1 MGIPGESK
9 GARSH
14 PLRRRLG
21 PDGLGWAGPTSS
33 AQPGKGKSDL
43 AQQEGAG
50 WVSGADSGPGE
61 SGDRQGQLLPGCF

>member
-21 PDGLGWAGPTSS
+21 PTGLGWADPTGS

-50 WVSGADSGPGE
+50 WVSGADSGPG
-61 SGDRQGQLLPGCF
+61 SQVTSQGQLLPGCF